1 MADFKLEE
9 WEREPL
15 WLKILTPFLKKKR
28 FPRILEDP
36 QEGKWYRIYPEGFVD
51 ANGESTYGSFQIG
64 TENKLLVFFAGGGLS
79 WNEYTA
85 ARQVSLYSKN
95 ATEGF
100 YMVHVDLFSDL
111 NLNKGI
117 FEDSD
122 RNPFRNWSKLVLNY
136 NTGDFHVGDGD
147 FPYTALDGSRR
158 ELHHHG
164 FRNYRAV
171 LQSVKKWIQAP
182 EQLFICGC
190 SGGAFGVSLV
200 SNDLIHQFPEC
211 SDVTCLVDSGFF
223 HMEDWAS
230 VARDV
235 WHAPKEIADCIHSDN
250 IMLDGLEA
258 LYKEHGSNIKY
269 LFCCSVRDGFL
280 ARMENYLENNEFAFT
295 KESGEKFQKELLEL
309 YGELKE
315 KVPGIGMFFFDKVD
329 KQQKD
334 KGLTI
339 HCIIGDKD
347 VYEYVTE
354 EKTVMQWM
362 EDALE
367 DQVKSYGIGLLNK
380 KL

>member
-28 FPRILEDP
+28 FPRIPEDP
-36 QEGKWYRIYPEGFVD
+36 QKGKWYRIYPEGFVD

-95 ATEGF
+95 AAEGF

-158 ELHHHG
+158 VLHHHG

-171 LQSVKKWIQAP
+171 LQLVKKWIQAP

-200 SNDLIHQFPEC
+200 SNDLIHQFPKC

-223 HMEDWAS
+223 HMEDWTS

-269 LFCCSVRDGFL
+269 LFCCSVCDGFL

-295 KESGEKFQKELLEL
+295 EESGKKFQKELEEL
-309 YGELKE
+309 YKELKE
-315 KVPGIGMFFFDKVD
+315 KIPDIGMFFFDKVD
-329 KQQKD
+329 KQQRD
-334 KGLTI
+334 KGLTV
-339 HCIIGDKD
+339 HCIIGGKD
-347 VYEYVTE
+347 VYEYAIE
-354 EKTVMQWM
+354 DKTVMQWIA
-362 EDALE
+362 DALKGRIE
-367 DQVKSYGIGLLNK
+367 SYGIGLLNK
-380 KL
+380 K

>member
-28 FPRILEDP
+28 FPRIPEDP
-36 QEGKWYRIYPEGFVD
+36 QKGKWYRIYPEGFVD

-95 ATEGF
+95 AAEGF
-100 YMVHVDLFSDL
+100 YMAHVDLFSDL

-158 ELHHHG
+158 VLHHHG

-171 LQSVKKWIQAP
+171 LQLVKKWIQAP

-200 SNDLIHQFPEC
+200 SNDLIHQFPKC

-223 HMEDWAS
+223 HMEDWTS

-269 LFCCSVRDGFL
+269 LFCCSVCDGFL

-295 KESGEKFQKELLEL
+295 EESGKKFQKELEEL
-309 YGELKE
+309 YKELKE
-315 KVPGIGMFFFDKVD
+315 KIPDIGMFFFDKVD
-329 KQQKD
+329 KQQRD
-334 KGLTI
+334 KGLTV

-347 VYEYVTE
+347 VYEYVIE
-354 EKTVMQWM
+354 DKTVMQWM
-362 EDALE
+362 EDALKGRIE
-367 DQVKSYGIGLLNK
+367 SYGIGLLNK
-380 KL
+380 K

>member
-15 WLKILTPFLKKKR
+15 WLKLLTPFLKKKR
-28 FPRILEDP
+28 FPGIPEDP
-36 QEGKWYRIYPEGFVD
+36 QKGKWYRVYPEGVVD

-64 TENKLLVFFAGGGLS
+64 TENKLLVYFAGGGVS

-85 ARQVSLYSKN
+85 ARQSSLYSKN
-95 ATEGF
+95 LAEGF
-100 YMVHVDLFSDL
+100 YMVHVDLFTDL

-122 RNPFRNWSKLVLNY
+122 RNPFCNWSKLVLNY

-158 ELHHHG
+158 VLHHHG
-164 FRNYRAV
+164 FRNYRAI
-171 LQSVKKWIQAP
+171 LQSVKKWISAP

-211 SDVTCLVDSGFF
+211 RDVTCLVDSGYFR
-223 HMEDWAS
+223 MEDWHSA
-230 VARDV
+230 ARDV
-235 WHAPKEIADCIHSDN
+235 WHAPKEIVDCIHSDN

-258 LYKEHGSNIKY
+258 LYKTHGSKIKY

-280 ARMENYLENNEFAFT
+280 ARMENYLENNEFAFSE
-295 KESGEKFQKELLEL
+295 ESGHKFQKELSEL
-309 YGELKE
+309 CRELQE

-329 KQQKD
+329 KRQKD
-334 KGLTI
+334 KRLTV
-339 HCIIGDKD
+339 HCIIGEKD

-354 EKTVMQWM
+354 EKTVMQWIG
-362 EDALE
+362 DALKG
-367 DQVKSYGIGLLNK
+367 QVKSYGIGLLNGN
-380 KL
+380 